1 MNGVLMPNQTHLHTM
16 YKQYNANPVNNL
28 TGDCVIRAISLL
40 TDTDWMT
47 TKIRIFIESC
57 LMYDIPS
64 TNRVWSSY
72 LSKQGYE
79 RYFLPNT
86 CPYCY
91 TVKDF
96 CRDNPR
102 GRFLLALDGH
112 VVAVIDGD
120 YYDTWDSG
128 NEVPIY
134 YWKKEE

>member
-1 MNGVLMPNQTHLHTM
+1 MPNQIRQYTM

-57 LMYDIPS
+57 LMYDISS

-72 LSKQGYE
+72 LSKLGYK
-79 RYFLPNT
+79 RYLLPNT

-96 CRDNPR
+96 CKDNPT
-102 GRFLLALDGH
+102 GRYLLALDGH
-112 VVAVIDGD
+112 VVTVIDGD

-128 NEVPIY
+128 NEIPIY
-134 YWKKEE
+134 YWTKEL